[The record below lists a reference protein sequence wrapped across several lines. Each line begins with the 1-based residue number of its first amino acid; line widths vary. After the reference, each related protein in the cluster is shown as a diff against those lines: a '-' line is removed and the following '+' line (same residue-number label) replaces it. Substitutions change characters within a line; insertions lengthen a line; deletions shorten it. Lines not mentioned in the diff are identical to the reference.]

1 MLCSFAP
8 DVSDAFVG
16 YSGIDNGVRDR
27 AMAHECLQSPRID
40 SARRQGVSSIVP
52 QHVSMYL
59 ERHPSGLAKPLYELL
74 GTIDGEG
81 RLALRQEHEICMGML
96 APQRPQQ
103 SQLVTLQA
111 VDARR
116 AIAPRD

>member
-1 MLCSFAP
+1 
-8 DVSDAFVG
+8 
-16 YSGIDNGVRDR
+16 
-27 AMAHECLQSPRID
+27 MAHKGLQCPCID
-40 SARRQGVSSIVP
+40 SACRQGVSRSMA
-52 QHVSMYL
+52 QHVSMDR
-59 ERHPSGLAKPLYELL
+59 ERQLSGHAQPFYELL